1 MPANTI
7 ILTPNA
13 QITCSIS
20 TGYAGL
26 NVQPMVTINTSAIT
40 SHKPRVK
47 RKKDSSFLVF
57 FVPFKKAEAPAR
69 KVKMGAQKWV
79 IHRVKNNGTSVLVR
93 SVGSYKKALA

>member
-1 MPANTI
+1 MPESTI

-20 TGYAGL
+20 TGYCGL
-26 NVQPMVTINTSAIT
+26 KVQPRVTINASAIT

-47 RKKDSSFLVF
+47 RKKDNSFLVF
-57 FVPFKKAEAPAR
+57 LVPFKKAEAPAR
-69 KVKMGAQKWV
+69 RVNIGAQKWV

-93 SVGSYKKALA
+93 SVGLYKN